1 MSADA
6 HVSLWIDGT
15 PAPQG
20 SKTGV
25 RRGDRVV
32 LIEGGSATGRRKH
45 RAGRDACTA
54 AALPHRRPDADA
66 ERPVE
71 VEVTFVLPLPKS
83 YAKWRHGT
91 EAYRKPDLDKLIR
104 STLDGLADGGMLP
117 GDDQRVCRVTA
128 SKRYQAQGEAPGAY
142 VDVWWMDEP
151 QRGAA

>member
-45 RAGRDACTA
+45 RAWRDACTT
-54 AALPHRRPDADA
+54 AALPHRRDCRAKARAGRGTDAADEGCRDA
-66 ERPVE
+66 RVGS
-71 VEVTFVLPLPKS
+71 LPPREGQEEEELGEGECH
-83 YAKWRHGT
+83 A
-91 EAYRKPDLDKLIR
+91 A
-104 STLDGLADGGMLP
+104 
-117 GDDQRVCRVTA
+117 GD
-128 SKRYQAQGEAPGAY
+128 
-142 VDVWWMDEP
+142 
-151 QRGAA
+151 